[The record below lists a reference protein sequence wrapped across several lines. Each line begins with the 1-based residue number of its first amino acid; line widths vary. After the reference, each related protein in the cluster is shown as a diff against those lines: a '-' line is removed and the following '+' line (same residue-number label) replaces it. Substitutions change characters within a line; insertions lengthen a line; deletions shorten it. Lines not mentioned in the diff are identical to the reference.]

1 MAANEK
7 AHLHGAGLLKT
18 KRAIENPVSHAAT
31 YSVDAVIG
39 AVRIEDVWR
48 ALGGGELRRGR
59 GRAFW
64 RDGDGLNVALD
75 PKRGTWRD
83 FATNA
88 GGGILQLIQT
98 VRGCSKGEAFEWLAD
113 LAGVAL
119 TPTSPERRRRYA
131 EASQRAAERA
141 KLAGWWFES
150 RCEELEQLKRLSNG
164 DPGAWDEVALA
175 AASGELY
182 RLHQL
187 DPAAVIVEFSTACQ
201 IESARTR
208 ELIQAGRAHRT
219 QLDEIF
225 GRILRRPE
233 ARP

>member
-1 MAANEK
+1 MATNEK

-18 KRAIENPVSHAAT
+18 KRAVPNSVSHSAT
-31 YSVDAVIG
+31 FSVDAVIG

-119 TPTSPERRRRYA
+119 TPFSADRRRRYA

-141 KLAGWWFES
+141 KLAIWWLES
-150 RCEELEQLKRLSNG
+150 RCEALEELKRSCNG
-164 DPGAWDEVALA
+164 DDGTWDEAALA
-175 AASGELY
+175 AASGELF
-182 RLHQL
+182 RLHQM
-187 DPAAVIVEFSTACQ
+187 DAAAVLSEFSKARQT
-201 IESARTR
+201 EPARTR
-208 ELIQAGRAHRT
+208 ELIQAGRAYQEQEDQVFR
-219 QLDEIF
+219 
-225 GRILRRPE
+225 RIVAHGWVSR
-233 ARP
+233 